1 MAKTVTFDAKE
12 VLGKEYT
19 VIDSNK
25 NIKIVSKGMRN
36 LLEAIDNY
44 ETKQAKEEKPV
55 TVMDY
60 VEIIDENV
68 IAETGKLL
76 GLTKTETAKLEDMS
90 YSDVFKFYSK
100 VVNDFLAMKVP
111 DPTDIQNG
119 IKAMN
124 EVANEE
130 KDPKSKEDK

>member
-111 DPTDIQNG
+111 NPTDIQNG

>member
-36 LLEAIDNY
+36 LLEEIDNY

-90 YSDVFKFYSK
+90 YSDVFKFYAK
-100 VVNDFLAMKVP
+100 VVKEFLAMKVP
-111 DPTDIQNG
+111 NPTDIQNG

>member
-36 LLEAIDNY
+36 LLEAIDKY
-44 ETKQAKEEKPV
+44 ENKQAKEEKPV

>member
-44 ETKQAKEEKPV
+44 ENKQAKEEKPV
-55 TVMDY
+55 TVIDY